1 MARKQP
7 ILPPIATD
15 AENANYD
22 SWRQYFNRL
31 CELSMSMFEWSGLP
45 ETCDVRYL
53 ELTLFTQGAAV
64 FFKDD
69 VLGFLN
75 LPVAAA
81 GVIDIYQTPT
91 SRRAYADNGYNQELG
106 VDNSV
111 IIYNNYLRTN
121 AMLDVKL
128 FSRRLANLDR
138 AIDINANAQ
147 KTPVAILCDEK
158 EKLSY
163 KRVYEKWQG
172 NEPLI
177 MGSKGLNMDSIRTL
191 NTTAPYVCDR
201 LYELKTQIWNEALTY
216 LGIPNIGNEKRERM
230 VSDEVA
236 RNQGGTFASRYSRL
250 SARQQA
256 CERINRMFGLDVWCE
271 YRDMLQELGVERGG
285 EAVE

>member
-81 GVIDIYQTPT
+81 GAIDIYQTPT

-271 YRDMLQELGVERGG
+271 YRDMSQELGAERGG

>member
-271 YRDMLQELGVERGG
+271 YRDMSQELGVERGG

>member
-81 GVIDIYQTPT
+81 GAIDIYQTPT

-271 YRDMLQELGVERGG
+271 YRDMSQELGVERGG